1 MQELAWLAEPIRI
14 WLEGG
19 SWADISSTTGFRVI
33 IGLTALLV
41 PGTVIAMGLGT
52 TEWHETPLARY
63 FGVREKL
70 PGEDSMWTWRARDID
85 GDGTPDI

>member
-1 MQELAWLAEPIRI
+1 MQELAWLLEPIRI

-19 SWADISSTTGFRVI
+19 TWAEISSAPGFQILIFGAAV
-33 IGLTALLV
+33 LV
-41 PGTVIAMGLGT
+41 PSSIIAMGLGT
-52 TEWHETPLARY
+52 SEWRETPLARW
-63 FGVREKL
+63 FGAEQSD

>member
-19 SWADISSTTGFRVI
+19 SWAQISAAPGFRI
-33 IGLTALLV
+33 LLTLSALLA
-41 PGTVIAMGLGT
+41 PASVIMLALGDAD
-52 TEWHETPLARY
+52 WRETPLARY
-63 FGVREKL
+63 FGFEPKL